1 MTTTEKAP
9 ATGGGL
15 SASAP
20 AMRNVMLVVAYDGT
34 DFRGFA
40 ESDGVRTVMGDLRV
54 AAERVARVALDL
66 TGAGRTDAGVHGWG
80 QVVTG
85 RIPAD
90 LDPAR
95 VQHSINRMC
104 GPSIS
109 VRTAEWVDDDFD
121 ARFSAT
127 SRSYRYDVWNDAQ
140 PNPSLARVTWH
151 VHQPLDV
158 EAMNAAGQALL
169 GERDFSSFCRRAKV
183 GDGYPEKSMVR
194 ILQRAEWHRVGLE
207 QVATGPTSP
216 LLRFEIAA
224 SSFCHQ
230 MVRSI
235 VGTLVEVG
243 TGKRRADSLDAT
255 LSALD
260 RASAGKVAPPTGLTL
275 WHVGYDGVRW
285 DAAD

>member
-1 MTTTEKAP
+1 MSTTEKAP
-9 ATGGGL
+9 ASGGGL
-15 SASAP
+15 SASPHATK
-20 AMRNVMLVVAYDGT
+20 NLMLVVAYDGT

-40 ESDGVRTVMGDLRV
+40 ESEGVRSVMGDLR
-54 AAERVARVALDL
+54 AAVERVARVPVDL

-85 RIPAD
+85 RVPAE

-104 GPSIS
+104 GPAIS
-109 VRTAEWVDDDFD
+109 VRAAAWAADDFD

-127 SRSYRYDVWNDAQ
+127 SRSYRYDVWND
-140 PNPSLARVTWH
+140 PNPHPSLARTTWH
-151 VHQPLDV
+151 VPQPLDV
-158 EAMNAAGQALL
+158 NAMNTAGAALL
-169 GERDFSSFCRRAKV
+169 GEHDFASFCRRAKV
-183 GDGYPEKSMVR
+183 GEGHPEKSMVR

-207 QVATGPTSP
+207 DVAPSESSP

-224 SSFCHQ
+224 TSFCHQ

-243 TGKRRADSLDAT
+243 TGKRPADSMIDT
-255 LSALD
+255 LTALD

-275 WHVGYDGVRW
+275 WHVGYDGERW
-285 DAAD
+285 DA